1 MEFKNKFGSNSISVP
16 EGPSSRAFLSLGS
29 NIDPE
34 TNLPAAVRELQ
45 RFGQVVAASQ
55 VWETEPVGFADQPNF
70 LNAALLL
77 VTPLSAEELQFAAI
91 VEVETVLGRI
101 RDPLNKNAP
110 RTIDIDLALFNRDV
124 LKLEHRQIP
133 DPEIINRAF
142 VAIPLSELDPEYLHP
157 LENRTLAE
165 ISAEFDVEL
174 RSMQLR
180 VDVILLGK

>member
-1 MEFKNKFGSNSISVP
+1 MSK
-16 EGPSSRAFLSLGS
+16 GPSNRAYLSLGS

-45 RFGQVVAASQ
+45 RFGRIVAVSQ

-77 VTPLSAEELQFAAI
+77 ETPLSPEELQFEVV

-124 LKLEHRQIP
+124 LKLEQRQIP
-133 DPEIINRAF
+133 DPEILNREF

-157 LENRTLAE
+157 LENRTLAQIAAALE
-165 ISAEFDVEL
+165 NDRS
-174 RSMQLR
+174 SMQLR
-180 VDVILLGK
+180 SDVILS

>member
-1 MEFKNKFGSNSISVP
+1 MS
-16 EGPSSRAFLSLGS
+16 EGPSNRAYLSLGS

-45 RFGQVVAASQ
+45 RFGRIAAVSQ

-77 VTPLSAEELQFAAI
+77 ETALSPEELQFEVV

-101 RDPLNKNAP
+101 RDPHNKNAP

-124 LKLEHRQIP
+124 LELEQRQIP
-133 DPEIINRAF
+133 EPNILNRAF
-142 VAIPLSELDPEYLHP
+142 VAIPLSELDPDYLHP

-165 ISAEFDVEL
+165 IATEFENE
-174 RSMQLR
+174 RPSMQLR
-180 VDVILLGK
+180 VDVILLAR

>member
-1 MEFKNKFGSNSISVP
+1 
-16 EGPSSRAFLSLGS
+16 
-29 NIDPE
+29 
-34 TNLPAAVRELQ
+34 VRELQ
-45 RFGQVVAASQ
+45 RFGRIAAVSQ

-70 LNAALLL
+70 FNAALLL
-77 VTPLSAEELQFAAI
+77 ETSLSPSELQFEVV

-101 RDPLNKNAP
+101 RDPHNKNAP

-124 LKLEHRQIP
+124 LKLEQRQIP
-133 DPEIINRAF
+133 NPEILERAF

-165 ISAEFDVEL
+165 IAAEFDVEL

-180 VDVILLGK
+180 ADVILF

>member
-1 MEFKNKFGSNSISVP
+1 MS
-16 EGPSSRAFLSLGS
+16 EGPSNRAFLSLGS

-45 RFGQVVAASQ
+45 RFGRVVAVSQ
-55 VWETEPVGFADQPNF
+55 VWETEPVGFADQANF

-77 VTPLSAEELQFAAI
+77 ETPLSPEALQFEVV

-101 RDPLNKNAP
+101 RDPHNKNAP

-124 LKLEHRQIP
+124 LKLEQRQIP
-133 DPEIINRAF
+133 DPDILERAF

-157 LENRTLAE
+157 SENRTLAE
-165 ISAEFDVEL
+165 IAGDFDVEL
-174 RSMQLR
+174 RSIQLR
-180 VDVILLGK
+180 PDVILLGR

>member
-1 MEFKNKFGSNSISVP
+1 MGSNSIINP
-16 EGPSSRAFLSLGS
+16 KGPSNRAFFSLGS

-45 RFGQVVAASQ
+45 RFGRTVAVSQ

-70 LNAALLL
+70 FNAALLL
-77 VTPLSAEELQFAAI
+77 ETSLSPWELQFEVV

-101 RDPLNKNAP
+101 RDPHNKNAP

-124 LKLEHRQIP
+124 LKLEQRQIP
-133 DPEIINRAF
+133 NPEILERAF

-165 ISAEFDVEL
+165 IAADFDVEL

-180 VDVILLGK
+180 ADVILF